1 MRISDW
7 SSDVCSPDLSKLIR
21 VAAPIV
27 RERISRYIERGSV
40 GNIVKAA
47 SGYRCQICVAL
58 GEPGLGFPRIDG
70 TPFVEAHHVVPVSS
84 LEDDVLGPTNVIA
97 ICPNHHRQL
106 HYGGV
111 VVIDEGNQFRFE
123 FPFGHRSEEHT
134 SELQS
139 LLRNS
144 YAV

>member
-84 LEDDVLGPTNVIA
+84 LEDDVLGPTNVD
-97 ICPNHHRQL
+97 RKSTRL
-106 HYGGV
+106 
-111 VVIDEGNQFRFE
+111 
-123 FPFGHRSEEHT
+123 
-134 SELQS
+134 
-139 LLRNS
+139 NS
-144 YAV
+144 SH